1 MLASIKTSPK
11 TSSVPKGSPNT
22 VTPKMAAMAG
32 LTAQNNPARAALTW
46 LCAMGCKVKPKPVHT
61 IISMASI
68 SHCEPDC
75 GSCGVSVSSMAKN
88 ESTPMVPTCTMP
100 MPSVAVLPC
109 ERRSVT
115 IIAAA

>member
-1 MLASIKTSPK
+1 
-11 TSSVPKGSPNT
+11 
-22 VTPKMAAMAG
+22 MALRHGLQGKAKAG
-32 LTAQNNPARAALTW
+32 AYYYKHGKHQ
-46 LCAMGCKVKPKPVHT
+46 
-61 IISMASI
+61 
-68 SHCEPDC
+68 HCEPDC

-88 ESTPMVPTCTMP
+88 ESTPIVPTCTMP